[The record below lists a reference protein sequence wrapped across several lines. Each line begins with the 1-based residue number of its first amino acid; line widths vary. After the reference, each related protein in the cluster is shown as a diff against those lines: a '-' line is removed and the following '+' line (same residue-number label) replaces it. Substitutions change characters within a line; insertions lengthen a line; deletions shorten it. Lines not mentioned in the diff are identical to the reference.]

1 MSYKMILVKS
11 KMVELLLNDTV
22 NTVDSAYNTVIDNL
36 KITLSNTEKNTVKSE
51 VIANII
57 HC

>member
-11 KMVELLLNDTV
+11 KMVELLLNNTV
-22 NTVDSAYNTVIDNL
+22 STVDSAYNTVIDDL
-36 KITLSNTEKNTVKSE
+36 KITLSSTEKNTVKSE

>member
-22 NTVDSAYNTVIDNL
+22 NTVDSAYNTVIDSL